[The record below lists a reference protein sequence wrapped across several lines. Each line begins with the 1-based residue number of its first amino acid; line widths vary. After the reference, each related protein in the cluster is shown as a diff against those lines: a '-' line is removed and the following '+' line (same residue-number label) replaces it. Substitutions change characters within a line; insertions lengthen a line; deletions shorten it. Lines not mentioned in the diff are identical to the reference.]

1 MDKNILKDCVLCPR
15 NCHTDRTNGKRG
27 YCGVSDELI
36 VARAALHM
44 WEEPCISGEKG
55 SGTVFFS
62 GCAMGCVY
70 CQNYSIAKVL
80 NGKRITIDRLS
91 DIFIELQ
98 NKGANNINL
107 VTPSHYVPQIIEALD
122 KAKNKGLV
130 LPVVYNTSGY
140 EKVETIKALEEYV
153 DIYLPDFKY
162 FNSDIGKRYSNCP
175 DYFSYASAAIEEMV
189 KQKPIPVFDDRGM
202 MKQGVIVRHLI
213 LPGYL
218 EDSKSIINYLYKTFN
233 DHIYISIM
241 NQYTPLENVLA
252 YPEINRK
259 ITEKEYDE
267 LVDYAISLGVEN
279 GFIQDG
285 ETASESFIP
294 DFDNEGVGGEPC

>member
-1 MDKNILKDCVLCPR
+1 MIELDKNILKDCILCPR
-15 NCHTDRTNGKRG
+15 NCHTDRTKGKRG
-27 YCGVSDELI
+27 YCGVSDEVI
-36 VARAALHM
+36 VARATLHM
-44 WEEPCISGEKG
+44 WEEPCISGEEG

-70 CQNYSIAKVL
+70 CQNYSIAKGL
-80 NGKRITIDRLS
+80 TGKSITIERLS

-122 KAKNKGLV
+122 KAKNKGLL

-140 EKVETIKALEEYV
+140 EKVETIKALEGYV

-162 FNSDIGKRYSNCP
+162 FNSKIGKRYSNCP
-175 DYFSYASAAIEEMV
+175 DYFSCASATVEEMV
-189 KQKPIPVFDDRGM
+189 RQKPNPVFDERGM
-202 MKQGVIVRHLI
+202 MKKGVIVRHLM

-218 EDSKSIINYLYKTFN
+218 EDSKSIIKYLYKTFN
-233 DHIYISIM
+233 NYIYISVM
-241 NQYTPLENVLA
+241 NQYTPLKNVSA

-259 ITEKEYDE
+259 IAENEYDE

-279 GFIQDG
+279 GFIQEG

-294 DFDNEGVGGEPC
+294 DFSNEGV